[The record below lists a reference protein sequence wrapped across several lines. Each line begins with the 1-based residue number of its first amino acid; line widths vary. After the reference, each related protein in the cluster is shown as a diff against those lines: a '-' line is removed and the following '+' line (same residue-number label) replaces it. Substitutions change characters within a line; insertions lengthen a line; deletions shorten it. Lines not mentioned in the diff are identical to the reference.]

1 MANLPT
7 LNYGPII
14 LEKLDRLDNN
24 LNELN
29 RILKRLLEEIKNE
42 KTTTFDDKLITGVNT
57 TGVKLNG

>member
-14 LEKLDRLDNN
+14 LEKLDGLDNN

-29 RILKRLLEEIKNE
+29 RILKRLLEEIKNG
-42 KTTTFDDKLITGVNT
+42 KTGVASVCTN
-57 TGVKLNG
+57 K

>member
-29 RILKRLLEEIKNE
+29 KILKKLLEEIKNE
-42 KTTTFDDKLITGVNT
+42 RKLSA
-57 TGVKLNG
+57 NG